1 MSEQEQQR
9 SREDLRHEYTEVVQN
24 IRHYSNMRFVIF
36 SILFAVMG
44 GVGIVAFSK
53 GQFDQHAAVV
63 ARVAGILVIFIFWQ
77 LEEGA
82 FRFYDHCTKIAAE
95 LERLLG
101 YRQYSSRPVS
111 RSFLPRRYIVQRVFY
126 FLLTVMWLYAVFA
139 VPLER

>member
-1 MSEQEQQR
+1 MSEQQQGR
-9 SREDLRHEYTEVVQN
+9 SEESLRHEYTEVVQN
-24 IRHYSNMRFVIF
+24 VRHYRNLRFVIV
-36 SILFAVMG
+36 SLLFAVMA
-44 GVGIVAFSK
+44 GVGIVSFSK
-53 GQFDQHAAVV
+53 GQFDRHAAIV

-111 RSFLPRRYIVQRVFY
+111 RSFLPRRYVVQRVFY
-126 FLLTVMWLYAVFA
+126 LLLTLLWLYAAVS
-139 VPLER
+139 VPLGL

>member
-1 MSEQEQQR
+1 MSEQQQGR
-9 SREDLRHEYTEVVQN
+9 SEESLRHEYTEVVQN
-24 IRHYSNMRFVIF
+24 VRHYSNLRLVIF
-36 SILFAVMG
+36 SILFAVTA

-53 GQFDQHAAVV
+53 GQFDRHAAIV

-111 RSFLPRRYIVQRVFY
+111 RSFLPRRYVVQRVFY
-126 FLLTVMWLYAVFA
+126 LLLTLLWLYAAVS
-139 VPLER
+139 VPLGL

>member
-1 MSEQEQQR
+1 MSEQQQGR
-9 SREDLRHEYTEVVQN
+9 SEESLRHEYTEVVQN
-24 IRHYSNMRFVIF
+24 VRHYRNLRFVIV
-36 SILFAVMG
+36 SLLFAVMA

-53 GQFDQHAAVV
+53 GQFDRHAAIV

-111 RSFLPRRYIVQRVFY
+111 RSFLPRRYVVQRVFY
-126 FLLTVMWLYAVFA
+126 LLLTLLWLYAAVS
-139 VPLER
+139 VPLGL